1 MGLCLPQLLMPPV
14 PSFVVVGAD
23 ALLLLPLLLLF
34 LFLFLFSFLFLFLF
48 LFLFFLMSLLPLFLL
63 LMLSLLLV
71 FKCSSADRAWSL
83 VTLLAG
89 DGWGGDPAEGEEWVD
104 ADGGD
109 AACDVDSGA
118 EAAVFPIVGLL
129 PGDLD
134 AP

>member
-14 PSFVVVGAD
+14 PSFVVGAD
-23 ALLLLPLLLLF
+23 ALLLLMLLLPLLLV
-34 LFLFLFSFLFLFLF
+34 FLFLFLF
-48 LFLFFLMSLLPLFLL
+48 LSLLPLFLL

-71 FKCSSADRAWSL
+71 FKCSSAGRACSL

-109 AACDVDSGA
+109 AACNVDSGA